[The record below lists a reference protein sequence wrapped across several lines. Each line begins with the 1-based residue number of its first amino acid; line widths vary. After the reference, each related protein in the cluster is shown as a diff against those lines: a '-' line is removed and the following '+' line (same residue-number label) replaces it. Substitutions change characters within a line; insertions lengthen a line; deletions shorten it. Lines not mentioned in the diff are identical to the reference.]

1 MGSKV
6 TDYKSFKEFAS
17 GIFGDGFIPLHRPV
31 FGGNEKQYLAECIE
45 SNFVSSV
52 GVKVSE
58 FENLVASFCG
68 SKYGIATMNGTS
80 ALHVS
85 LLLVGVNSGDEVLTQ
100 AMTFIATCNAISYC
114 QASPVLLDI
123 DEDTLGLSPY
133 SLKSFL
139 AEFGDVRSNGTFNR
153 STGRRIAA
161 CLPMHTFGNPCRILE
176 IVEICNEYG
185 IPVVEDAAE
194 SLGSY
199 VNSKHTGS
207 FGKCGVFSFNG
218 NKIIT
223 TGGGGVITTDDSEL
237 ASRAKYI
244 TTTAKVSHSWEFVH
258 DQIAYN
264 YRMPNLNAA
273 LGCAQMEQLDTFLA
287 KKAELADQW
296 DIFFT
301 KKKINFFRPI
311 DGNSS
316 NNWLN
321 TIILDSKK
329 ERDEF
334 LKNTNEIGIMTRP
347 AWMLMSDLV
356 MFQSCQTDGLKT
368 SRWVQDR
375 LVNIPSSVPD

>member
-6 TDYKSFKEFAS
+6 TDYKIFKEFAS
-17 GIFGDGFIPLHRPV
+17 GIFGEGFIPLHRPV

-52 GVKVSE
+52 GLKVSE

-114 QASPVLLDI
+114 QARPVLLDI
-123 DEDTLGLSPY
+123 DEDTLGLSPDA
-133 SLKSFL
+133 LKSFL
-139 AEFGDVRSNGTFNR
+139 AEFADVRSNGTFNR
-153 STGRRIAA
+153 STGRRISA

-199 VNSKHTGS
+199 SRGRHTGS

-223 TGGGGVITTDDSEL
+223 TGGGGVITTDDSQL

-244 TTTAKVSHSWEFVH
+244 TTTAKVPHPWEFMH

-273 LGCAQMEQLDTFLA
+273 LGCAQMEQLDSFLA
-287 KKAELADQW
+287 KKADLADQW
-296 DIFFT
+296 DVFFT

-311 DGNSS
+311 DGNIS

-321 TIILDSKK
+321 AIILDSKQ

-347 AWMLMSDLV
+347 SWMLMSDLV
-356 MFQSCQTDGLKT
+356 MYQSCQTDGLKV

-375 LVNIPSSVPD
+375 LVNIPSSVPG